1 MRIRITW
8 AQIAL
13 AAALGYA
20 LYTGKVKVTVNK

>member
-1 MRIRITW
+1 MSIKITW

-20 LYTGKVKVTVNK
+20 LYKGKVQVTVSK